1 MNNIFV
7 LVIISLAILVTA
19 TFLYLHDAEI
29 AHWLERFAQRL
40 LKWQPPD

>member
-7 LVIISLAILVTA
+7 LVILSLVVLSLAVL
-19 TFLYLHDAEI
+19 LYYHDAEI

-40 LKWQPPD
+40 LK